1 MLLIAAAAR
10 LSCLIG
16 TFVWWP
22 GGAGYRKC
30 LRREYAIPSQN
41 VPDEVK
47 SKDRIACLRI
57 RILRSVSVPPLSRP
71 LTRPLEGHHW
81 RIKPKVVTSYI
92 LHLALPECPLFLEC
106 FYRMSKGR

>member
-30 LRREYAIPSQN
+30 SRREYAIPSQN
-41 VPDEVK
+41 VPDGVK

-57 RILRSVSVPPLSRP
+57 RILRSVSVPPFSRL
-71 LTRPLEGHHW
+71 LTRPLEGHW
-81 RIKPKVVTSYI
+81 RIKAKVVTSYI
-92 LHLALPECPLFLEC
+92 LHLALPGAR
-106 FYRMSKGR
+106 YS